1 MGKDVLRIARANNPK
16 MSRRKFIQ
24 LGTGAVV
31 VAAVAAGGYYFF
43 TQTPQGGQVTSATSA
58 SSATSA
64 TSTSSSWVKPASI
77 RFDGWGG
84 SMQDSERKIAFNGF
98 EQEYGIK
105 IVDGAYGQTSEI
117 MSKIK
122 AANGGEWDL
131 VEVDNDTIY
140 FGTMENLWQPLRLEN
155 IPNHDKLP
163 DIFKT
168 NGHGAFDPGFKDGVF
183 HGIPGPMY
191 GTTPVVINT
200 TKVTPDPTS
209 WDCLWD
215 QKWKGRMCLE
225 DYWITRMRDAAVHL
239 GQDYNNITDVDA
251 IWKALSDQQKLVF
264 KYWES
269 GAEMET
275 ELTNGEAWIGD
286 LWGGRVQKLAQR
298 GVPVKT
304 LLLPQTEV
312 WTDAFVVPINAP
324 HRYEAELLLNYML
337 DPKVNVALALE
348 FLYPPIID
356 SQYIPAD
363 SLEQIKL
370 MPDFVGNNYDKLGF
384 ANTGY
389 YNDHKQAWTEKW
401 TSIMSGA

>member
-1 MGKDVLRIARANNPK
+1 
-16 MSRRKFIQ
+16 
-24 LGTGAVV
+24 
-31 VAAVAAGGYYFF
+31 
-43 TQTPQGGQVTSATSA
+43 
-58 SSATSA
+58 
-64 TSTSSSWVKPASI
+64 
-77 RFDGWGG
+77 
-84 SMQDSERKIAFNGF
+84 MQDSERKIAFNGF

-337 DPKVNVALALE
+337 EPKVNVALALE

-356 SQYIPAD
+356 SQYIPSD

-401 TSIMSGA
+401 TSIMSGT